1 MACTVCACSSTE
13 AGLPWNSKNRVG
25 ASASVVLLNRLMAF
39 SDSASSSSMRA
50 TGTPSWMVWIT
61 VCTAESMSG
70 KVHTAAEMAS
80 GIG

>member
-1 MACTVCACSSTE
+1 
-13 AGLPWNSKNRVG
+13 
-25 ASASVVLLNRLMAF
+25 
-39 SDSASSSSMRA
+39 MRA

-61 VCTAESMSG
+61 ACTAASMSG